1 MTLGSIAHW
10 LSMDSGRDR
19 RRGDHAS
26 RGKLF
31 LAQQKS
37 TCIAK
42 YLAIAKTILEAS
54 KFTSEQIGIRRTIPT
69 SPVANREDLTS
80 AKNLSIIDI
89 LRGCTVRRV
98 NPSFAVTRIIYPA
111 SMRSLSRLRLQHLST
126 VYTVFESMACTLAP
140 LCLPRHLILRG
151 HSDSMT
157 M

>member
-1 MTLGSIAHW
+1 MVVDVREHYVHELWIG
-10 LSMDSGRDR
+10 
-19 RRGDHAS
+19 S

-42 YLAIAKTILEAS
+42 FPAIAKTILEAS
-54 KFTSEQIGIRRTIPT
+54 KFTSGQIGIRRNIPT
-69 SPVANREDLTS
+69 SFVANREDLTS

-111 SMRSLSRLRLQHLST
+111 RLARSKASST
-126 VYTVFESMACTLAP
+126 CS
-140 LCLPRHLILRG
+140 
-151 HSDSMT
+151 
-157 M
+157 